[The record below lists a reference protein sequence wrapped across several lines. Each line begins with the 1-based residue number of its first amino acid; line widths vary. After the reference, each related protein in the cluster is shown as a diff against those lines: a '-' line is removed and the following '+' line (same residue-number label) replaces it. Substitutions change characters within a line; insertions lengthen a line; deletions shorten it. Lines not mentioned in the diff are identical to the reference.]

1 MNILVVDEELISGG
15 ITTIQCNLLPE
26 LSKHASYLH
35 WILPKSRAAE
45 FRTKFKDTVNIQIVS
60 EPWYNSSLICKILFC
75 FKWSNTLKDKI
86 GLILR
91 NFTLRKLYKKL
102 NVDVILTTCLFQQP
116 PFPKGVFR
124 VGVLC
129 DLNPYGDLFNE
140 FFKNIDYWKDNTE
153 ALIPISHFTKQQFI
167 QRFPSYKCLL
177 NAIPIAPCK
186 INYYAKVDPEESLI
200 FYYPASIMPHKN
212 HLNLLKV
219 IYELQSDYP
228 SLQLILSGTGTEEF
242 KKDGNR
248 TESYIQ
254 KCRELISKYDNKL
267 SPIVKVKGY
276 VDESKIAELYLKA
289 SCVILP
295 TSKEGYG
302 LPFAEALSYGKP
314 IICSDIEPFREQEKL
329 YQAYGRVRFLKN
341 NSKETLKS
349 TIRDFLNN
357 PITTLPKNEAK
368 EMIGKWTYNH
378 VAESYYRFFK
388 NNMK

>member
-1 MNILVVDEELISGG
+1 LNILIVDEELISGG
-15 ITTIQCNLLPE
+15 VKTIQCNLIPE
-26 LSKHASYLH
+26 LSKLSSNLY
-35 WILPKSRAAE
+35 WILPESRAVE
-45 FRTKFKDTVNIQIVS
+45 FRTNFKDAINIQILS
-60 EPWYNSSLICKILFC
+60 EPWYNSSLNRKILFC
-75 FKWSNTLKDKI
+75 FKWSNFLKNKI
-86 GLILR
+86 RLISR
-91 NFTLRKLYKKL
+91 TFTLRRLYKKW
-102 NVDVILTTCLFQQP
+102 NIDVILTTCVFQQP

-129 DLNPYGDLFNE
+129 DLNPYGDLIKE
-140 FFKNIDYWKDNTE
+140 FFKNLDYWKDNTE

-177 NAIPIAPCK
+177 KAIPIAASRV
-186 INYYAKVDPEESLI
+186 NHYARVDPEENFI

-212 HLNLLKV
+212 HLVLLQV
-219 IYELQSDYP
+219 IYEIKSDYP

-248 TESYIQ
+248 TESYIK
-254 KCRELISKYDNKL
+254 KCRELISKYDNKF
-267 SPIVKVKGY
+267 SPTVKIKGY
-276 VDESKIAELYLKA
+276 IDESEIEELYLKA
-289 SCVILP
+289 ACVILP
-295 TSKEGYG
+295 TGKEGYG

-314 IICSDIEPFREQEKL
+314 LICSDIEPFREQEKL

-349 TIRDFLNN
+349 TIRDFLRN

-378 VAESYYRFFK
+378 VAESYFRFFQ
-388 NNMK
+388 NNKQ